1 MPAVAP
7 HSSRMHSLAL
17 NKTYP
22 DAGEFAFDR
31 VRLSFIDPAIE
42 REFQRETVP
51 RSMNFIRA
59 YLIAGTTL
67 YMLFGILD
75 SIVGGGA
82 LPSLLLIR
90 FGIVVPIL
98 LGIFVLTFF
107 PLFNRVAQ
115 PALATALLS
124 SGLGVAAMCAIMA
137 PPFNSL
143 YYAGLI
149 MCVSYC
155 GSLIRLRFVYSLL
168 SSLFLVAIYQV
179 VSLWINPIPF
189 ALYISN
195 NFFLVMACGVGLFSC
210 YIQEL
215 YFRQSYVAQKIIEEK
230 NRLSAVLLAESDKA
244 NKSKSEFLA
253 TMSHELRTPLNAI
266 IGFSDV
272 IKRQLF
278 GDIGNAR
285 YIEYAR
291 DIHDSGAHLL
301 AIINDILDLARAEAG
316 KLKLNESEFDV
327 VEVLENCV
335 RMCRGRAETGRVGIV
350 VTAKEGTVYAR
361 GDMRL
366 FFQIVIN
373 LVTNAI
379 KFTPEGGQITLS
391 AAADYENGLAVA
403 VSDTGIGIAPED
415 MERVL
420 RPFEQ
425 VESSYARQKSG
436 AGLGLPYAKRLA
448 ELHGGSLELK
458 SEPGKGTTVTVILPP
473 ERVVPVPD
481 VRRTA

>member
-1 MPAVAP
+1 MYT
-7 HSSRMHSLAL
+7 LAL

-22 DAGEFAFDR
+22 DANEFEFDR
-31 VRLSFIDPAIE
+31 VRLSFCDPAVE

-51 RSMNFIRA
+51 RSINFIRA
-59 YLIAGTTL
+59 YLIAGTML
-67 YMLFGILD
+67 YITFGILD

-82 LPSLLLIR
+82 LPSLLFIR
-90 FGIVVPIL
+90 FGLVVPIL
-98 LGIFVLTFF
+98 LGIFALTFF
-107 PLFNRVAQ
+107 PLFVRVAQ
-115 PALATALLS
+115 PALMIVSTSSAL
-124 SGLGVAAMCAIMA
+124 GIIAMCAIMA
-137 PPFNSL
+137 PPYNSL

-149 MCVSYC
+149 MCLTYS
-155 GSLIRLRFVYSLL
+155 GSLIRLRFVYSLIA
-168 SSLFLVAIYQV
+168 SLMIVALYQPV
-179 VSLWINPIPF
+179 ALWINPIPF
-189 ALYISN
+189 EQYISN
-195 NFFLVMACGVGLFSC
+195 NFFLVMSCGVGLFSC

-215 YFRQSYVAQKIIEEK
+215 YFRQAYVAQKIIEEK
-230 NRLSAVLLAESDKA
+230 NRLSAVLLEESDKA

-278 GDIGNAR
+278 GELGNER
-285 YIEYAR
+285 YVEYAK

-316 KLKLNESEFDV
+316 KLKLSESEFDI
-327 VEVLENCV
+327 VEVLENCY
-335 RMCRGRAETGRVGIV
+335 RMCRGRAETGRVKIV
-350 VTAKEGTVYAR
+350 IHGKEGALYAR
-361 GDMRL
+361 GDKRL
-366 FFQIVIN
+366 FFQIIIN

-379 KFTPEGGQITLS
+379 KFTPEGGQIVLT
-391 AAADYENGLAVA
+391 AAADYQNGIVVS

-448 ELHGGSLELK
+448 ELHGGGLTLK
-458 SEPGKGTTVTVILPP
+458 SELGKGTTATVTLPP
-473 ERVVPVPD
+473 ERVAQAPE
-481 VRRTA
+481 VRRSA

>member
-1 MPAVAP
+1 MYT
-7 HSSRMHSLAL
+7 LAL

-22 DAGEFAFDR
+22 DANEFEFDR
-31 VRLSFIDPAIE
+31 IRLSFCDPAVE
-42 REFQRETVP
+42 REFQRETIP
-51 RSMNFIRA
+51 RSINFIRA

-67 YMLFGILD
+67 YMCFSILD

-82 LPSLLLIR
+82 LASMLFIR

-98 LGIFVLTFF
+98 LSMFALTFF
-107 PLFNRVAQ
+107 PLFIRVAQ
-115 PALATALLS
+115 PALTIVLLS
-124 SGLGVAAMCAIMA
+124 SGLGVAAMCAIME

-149 MCVSYC
+149 MCVSYS
-155 GSLIRLRFVYSLL
+155 GALIRLRFVYCLMSSLL
-168 SSLFLVAIYQV
+168 LVAVYQP

-189 ALYISN
+189 EFYVSN

-230 NRLSAVLLAESDKA
+230 NRLSAVLLEESDKA

-278 GDIGNAR
+278 GELGNER
-285 YIEYAR
+285 YVEYAK

-327 VEVLENCV
+327 MEVLENCM
-335 RMCRGRAETGRVGIV
+335 RMCRGRAESGRVKVLIQS
-350 VTAKEGTVYAR
+350 KESAVFAR
-361 GDMRL
+361 GDKRL
-366 FFQIVIN
+366 FFQIIIN

-379 KFTPEGGQITLS
+379 KFTPEGGQVNLT
-391 AAADYENGLAVA
+391 AAADYDNGIIVGVA
-403 VSDTGIGIAPED
+403 DTGIGIAPED

-448 ELHGGSLELK
+448 ELHGGSLTLK
-458 SEPGKGTTVTVILPP
+458 SELGKGTVVTVALPP
-473 ERVVPVPD
+473 ERVARPPEI
-481 VRRTA
+481 RRSA